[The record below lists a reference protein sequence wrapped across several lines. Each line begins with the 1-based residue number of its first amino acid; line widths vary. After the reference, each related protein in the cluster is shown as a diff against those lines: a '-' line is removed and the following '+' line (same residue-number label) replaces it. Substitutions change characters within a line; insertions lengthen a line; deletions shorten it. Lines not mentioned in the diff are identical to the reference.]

1 MAKKTLSKLCFS
13 KIEIYAAENRRYL
26 KMLKRIKV
34 FPCLNKSKNS
44 LKHQFSIPLNKDD
57 SSGSNVVGGYQP
69 SQLIGM
75 ISE

>member
-1 MAKKTLSKLCFS
+1 MAKKKTLSKLCFS

-57 SSGSNVVGGYQP
+57 SSGSNVGGYQP

>member
-1 MAKKTLSKLCFS
+1 MGMKNSANQIAKNFLSKLCFS

-34 FPCLNKSKNS
+34 CACLNKSKNS

-57 SSGSNVVGGYQP
+57 SSAVDR
-69 SQLIGM
+69 M
-75 ISE
+75 